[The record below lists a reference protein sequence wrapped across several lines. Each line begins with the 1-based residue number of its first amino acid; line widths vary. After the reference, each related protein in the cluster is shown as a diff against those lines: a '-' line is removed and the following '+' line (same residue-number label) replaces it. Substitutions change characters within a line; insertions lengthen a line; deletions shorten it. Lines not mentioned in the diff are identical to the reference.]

1 METVNLAIEGMHCEG
16 CTHII
21 QNVLARLEGVQT
33 SAVSHRDGSARVLFD
48 PACVTREEIA
58 HAIEKAGYPVKA
70 GA

>member
-16 CTHII
+16 CAQII
-21 QNVLARLEGVQT
+21 ESVLARLEGVRT

-48 PACVTREEIA
+48 PARVTREKIA
-58 HAIEKAGYPVKA
+58 QAIEKAGYPVKA